1 LSLFLRIRADGAESE
16 GKAVARARGRGP
28 EDLPLGRRPPLDGIN
43 ADLLEF
49 KRGILDRVKRDLAGL
64 QPLARKA
71 SAEDVQ
77 IIEDQMQGY
86 QARLD
91 LWYRFRARQ
100 TESAPIDTMRLT
112 ELRLGPVSKEVLR

>member
-1 LSLFLRIRADGAESE
+1 
-16 GKAVARARGRGP
+16 
-28 EDLPLGRRPPLDGIN
+28 
-43 ADLLEF
+43 
-49 KRGILDRVKRDLAGL
+49 
-64 QPLARKA
+64 
-71 SAEDVQ
+71 
-77 IIEDQMQGY
+77 MQGY